1 VRQEVENYHEISV
14 QNIRDWLEGAKAVQN
29 QTIAPLFRRI
39 NPSVGGFH
47 KKCEIVDCY
56 WHFR

>member
-1 VRQEVENYHEISV
+1 MRQEVENYHEISV

-56 WHFR
+56 